1 MKFTFFRFILLF
13 AIIAFFSS
21 CLNSSDS
28 TTVSTKAYFSSLTFA
43 TNDSIPYLSSA
54 KFTLEFDAKLAD
66 SIIVNV
72 DSLPYKTRIDS
83 VYPTFSFKS
92 SAGAKL
98 YFLPGYKYNKDSA
111 WITGTDT
118 IDFRKDIKVKN
129 YATDGKTTRT
139 YVVRTNVHKVDP
151 EVYVWAKAGENM
163 SSVDAKYQ
171 KAITIGDKLFYYQN
185 DGSNSY
191 LYTSTDGFSWGAATV
206 TGLPVNTPLDDMI
219 EFNGQIFLSR
229 DGFNLYSSSDGANW
243 SKNALTAFSFK
254 SLLFVL
260 NSQLWAVV
268 QSARDA
274 TYHFAN
280 STDGVN
286 WTMIGAIPDNFPVTD
301 FASTSFTQPTGKSK
315 AIVLS
320 GLSPNGTLL
329 NNRWST
335 EDGAYWVDFSIENHT
350 LDTLALG
357 VSVIS
362 YDRKL
367 LAFGKRTDNNKVYYK
382 ISKDDGLS
390 WANPDTVRN
399 VLPEALKATPRSYSS
414 MVVFK
419 PKAYSTSESKTDIQ
433 GSNRIFIIGGKSG
446 STVYSDVWTG
456 KVNRKNFLLQSTS
469 QYYY

>member
-1 MKFTFFRFILLF
+1 MKFTFFRFIFLF

-43 TNDSIPYLSSA
+43 ANDSIPHLSTA
-54 KFTLEFDAKLAD
+54 AFTLEYDAALKD
-66 SIIVNV
+66 SVIINV
-72 DSLPYKTRIDS
+72 DSLPYSTRVDS
-83 VYPTFSFKS
+83 VYPTFSFKT

-98 YFLPGYKYNKDSA
+98 YFPVGYKYKKDSA

-118 IDFRKDIKVKN
+118 VDFRQPIKVKN
-129 YATDGKTTRT
+129 FATDGKTTRT

-151 EVYVWAKAGENM
+151 EVYLWSRASDNM

-171 KAITIGDKLFYYQN
+171 KAIAIDDKLFYYQN
-185 DGSNSY
+185 DGTNSY
-191 LYTSTDGFSWGAATV
+191 LYTSTNGSSWSTVNV
-206 TGLPVNTPLDDMI
+206 TGLPVNSPLDDMI
-219 EFNGQIFLSR
+219 EFNGQIYLSQ
-229 DGFNLYSSSDGANW
+229 DGFNLYSSADGVSW

-268 QSARDA
+268 QASDN
-274 TYHFAN
+274 TYHFAT
-280 STDGVN
+280 SADGVS
-286 WTMIGAIPDNFPVTD
+286 WTMIGTIPDNFPVSN
-301 FASTSFTQPTGKSK
+301 FASVSFTQPTGKAK
-315 AIVLS
+315 AVVLS
-320 GLSPNGTLL
+320 GVSPDGTLL

-335 EDGAYWVDFSIENHT
+335 EDGSYWVDFSTENHT

-357 VSVIS
+357 ASVIS

-367 LAFGKRTDNNKVYYK
+367 LAFGMRTDNNKVYYK

-390 WANPDTVRN
+390 WANPDTIRN
-399 VLPEALKATPRSYSS
+399 VLPAALKLAPRSYSS

-419 PKAYSTSESKTDIQ
+419 PRTYNALDSKADIEA
-433 GSNRIFIIGGKSG
+433 SNRIFIVGGKFG
-446 STVYSDVWTG
+446 SVTYSDVWTG
-456 KVNRKNFLLQSTS
+456 KLNRKNFLLQSTYI
-469 QYYY
+469 Q

>member
-1 MKFTFFRFILLF
+1 MKFTFFRFIFLF

-28 TTVSTKAYFSSLTFA
+28 TIISTKAYFSSLTFA
-43 TNDSIPYLSSA
+43 ANDSIPYLSTA
-54 KFTLEFDAKLAD
+54 AFTLEYDAALKD
-66 SIIVNV
+66 SVIINV
-72 DSLPYKTRIDS
+72 DSLPYSTRVDS
-83 VYPTFSFKS
+83 VYPTFSFKT

-98 YFLPGYKYNKDSA
+98 YFPTGYKYNKDSA

-118 IDFRKDIKVKN
+118 VDFRKPIKVKN
-129 YATDGKTTRT
+129 FATDGKTTRT
-139 YVVRTNVHKVDP
+139 YVVRTNVHSVDP
-151 EVYVWAKAGENM
+151 EVYLWSKSSDDM
-163 SSVDAKYQ
+163 SSVDAIYQ
-171 KAITIGDKLFYYQN
+171 KAIAIDDKLFYYQN
-185 DGSNSY
+185 DGTNSY
-191 LYTSTDGFSWGAATV
+191 LHTSTNGSSWSTVNV

-229 DGFNLYSSSDGANW
+229 DGFNLYSSTDGVSW
-243 SKNALTAFSFK
+243 SKSALTAFSFK

-268 QSARDA
+268 QSASDN

-280 STDGVN
+280 STDGAN
-286 WTMIGAIPDNFPVTD
+286 WTMIGTIPDNFPVSN
-301 FASTSFTQPTGKSK
+301 FASVSFTQPTGKSK
-315 AIVLS
+315 AVVLS
-320 GLSPNGTLL
+320 GFSPDGTLL

-335 EDGAYWVDFSIENHT
+335 EDGAYWVDFSTENHT

-367 LAFGKRTDNNKVYYK
+367 LAFGMRTDTQKAYYK

-399 VLPEALKATPRSYSS
+399 VLPAALKATPRSYAS

-419 PKAYSTSESKTDIQ
+419 PRTYNKLDSKTDIE
-433 GSNRIFIIGGKSG
+433 GSNRIFIIGGKLG
-446 STVYSDVWTG
+446 AMVYSDVWTG
-456 KVNRKNFLLQSTS
+456 KLNRKNFLLQSTYI
-469 QYYY
+469 Q